1 MAVFAFSVTLSIIQI
16 MKWTTTTIEVF
27 KNTTNDILDIISSS
41 YLQQGTGRA
50 CVVCLQGD
58 LGAGKT
64 TMTQII
70 AGQLGVA
77 ESLQSPTFVIKK
89 IYNTQSELFKRLIH
103 MDAYRL
109 EGEENLEVLRLDEDF
124 KSPSTLMIIEWPEMI
139 SSVIPENAIHIK
151 IEHDKDGRIIQLD
164 NKKTD

>member
-1 MAVFAFSVTLSIIQI
+1 MILAMQWNTV
-16 MKWTTTTIEVF
+16 TIEDF
-27 KNTTNDILDIISSS
+27 KNVTNDILNSISDR
-41 YLQQGTGRA
+41 YTHRGTDNA

-64 TMTQII
+64 TMTQMI
-70 AGQLGVA
+70 AERLGVI

-89 IYNTQSELFKRLIH
+89 IYNTQSEVFKTLIH

-109 EGEENLEVLRLDEDF
+109 EGEENLEVLRLGEDF
-124 KSPSTLMIIEWPEMI
+124 KNPNTLMVIEWPEMI
-139 SSVIPENAIHIK
+139 SSIIPKDAINIK
-151 IEHDKDGRIIQLD
+151 IEHDGNGRKIQLD